1 MATQIVEIGGQK
13 FVCGLFWQSLSR
25 PRELK
30 REAIE
35 LGRRIESDLMV
46 LRYDQAV
53 AQAGYAQ
60 TRDGARRGMF
70 SLGAVVS
77 KTLAIEGAVYEG
89 HQQPV
94 HNWLSAFK
102 LPNGMW
108 AYFAVRD
115 ANFLPN
121 GDFVGTKEEV
131 LDRLHGDYGLGG
143 WNVVIGDK
151 ELEDHGFHNFSVKQ
165 IQDLIPHKKNGQI
178 RPHKWWALRPV
189 ERKVPWKLITAIGA
203 LIIVASAAGFA
214 YWQQH
219 QKELEEARQRERA
232 IEAAR
237 QKMLGQAVPSDLPH
251 PWSKQPLPQDI
262 AQACM
267 DKLRFT
273 SPGGWLLDEYVCN
286 TNQVTYSWS
295 RGQSTVGYLLAE
307 VPQANVQTSG
317 DKASYSENLN
327 LKTGRDEELLKLN
340 DLIHPLL
347 TQMQLLDLSLKIG
360 SPAPLPTTSKSLPGL
375 GPKPIPQPDWQTLPF
390 TLSANSLPPTEIAPL
405 LAQPGIRLEKISYRA
420 GAWSID
426 GVIYAK

>member
-1 MATQIVEIGGQK
+1 MSTHIVQIGKHK

-25 PRELK
+25 PRDLSSEAVELAK
-30 REAIE
+30 KI
-35 LGRRIESDLMV
+35 GTDLMV
-46 LRYDQAV
+46 LRKDLAV
-53 AQAGYAQ
+53 AQAGFAQ
-60 TRDGARRGMF
+60 SKDGARRGLY
-70 SLGAVVS
+70 SLAAVVS
-77 KTLAIEGAVYEG
+77 KTLAVEGAYYDG

-102 LPNGMW
+102 LPDGMW

-151 ELEDHGFHNFSVKQ
+151 ELEDHGFHNFSAKQ
-165 IQDLIPHKKNGQI
+165 ILDLIPRKKDGQI
-178 RPHKWWALRPV
+178 RVHQWWALRPV
-189 ERKVPWKLITAIGA
+189 ERKVPWKPITAIGA
-203 LIIVASAAGFA
+203 LILVAGAAGFA

-219 QKELEEARQRERA
+219 QKKLAEERERERA
-232 IEAAR
+232 IEVAR
-237 QKMLGQAVPSDLPH
+237 QKMLGQAAPSDLPH
-251 PWSKQPLPQDI
+251 PWPNQPLPQDI
-262 AQACM
+262 AQACV

-273 SPGGWLLDEYVCN
+273 SPGGWLLEEYVCN
-286 TNQVTYSWS
+286 TSQVTYSWS
-295 RGQSTVGYLLAE
+295 RGQSTVGYLLE
-307 VPQANVQTSG
+307 QVPQANVQTDG

-327 LKTGRDEELLKLN
+327 LKAGRDEELLKLN
-340 DLIHPLL
+340 DLVHPLL
-347 TQMQLLDLSLKIG
+347 TQMQLLGLSLKIG
-360 SPAPLPTTSKSLPGL
+360 NPAPLPTPPKPLPGME
-375 GPKPIPQPDWQTLPF
+375 PKQIPLPDWQTLPF

-405 LAQPGIRLEKISYRA
+405 LAQPGIRLERISYRA